1 MFHLGMFLFSAV
13 LFFVLT
19 PGVLVSLPHKGKKYT
34 VAAVHALIFAV
45 VWHFTHKAAWY
56 LTEGF
61 AETTVPAKPAPP
73 QVTAGA
79 IAIAGAKPT
88 APPRATAPPR
98 TTAPPLPKCS
108 PEQITNFLKIFT
120 DAELSPTENK
130 YAYEQ
135 SMRKQK
141 AKAKCS

>member
-61 AETTVPAKPAPP
+61 AVSTAQATAGATVPATPTIRPSVPA
-73 QVTAGA
+73 
-79 IAIAGAKPT
+79 
-88 APPRATAPPR
+88 ATA
-98 TTAPPLPKCS
+98 
-108 PEQITNFLKIFT
+108 
-120 DAELSPTENK
+120 
-130 YAYEQ
+130 
-135 SMRKQK
+135 
-141 AKAKCS
+141 